1 MTEMLFGIFLNLVKD
16 IKVNALHLYLHF
28 AFEFFLHHQ
37 QGFLFVF
44 SFCLFFSNIIVIYI
58 CWSKYIP
65 VLNVIVKCYC
75 DMKSK
80 YVYIDRGKNTLGSIL
95 RTDLVSVVSFFYKS
109 GVPKSNAFRI
119 NFERFHVGLSVF

>member
-1 MTEMLFGIFLNLVKD
+1 M
-16 IKVNALHLYLHF
+16 
-28 AFEFFLHHQ
+28 
-37 QGFLFVF
+37 F

-95 RTDLVSVVSFFYKS
+95 RTDLVSVVSYLYLNSFSCFSMLRAKIPNVYPA
-109 GVPKSNAFRI
+109 PKP
-119 NFERFHVGLSVF
+119 